1 MILKFLSTV
10 PELSAILLRVS
21 LNLSVPASSRVKA
34 ANPAVLLLH
43 KFLNAVVS
51 PSTLSE
57 RIAITSPRLDP
68 LPMSSAKLF
77 PVCSSRIP
85 ATLEPLFASSSSIAP
100 RLVVEIAVFIPPF
113 VRSA

>member
-1 MILKFLSTV
+1 M
-10 PELSAILLRVS
+10 
-21 LNLSVPASSRVKA
+21 
-34 ANPAVLLLH
+34 PAVVLLQRLE
-43 KFLNAVVS
+43 NAVAS

-57 RIAITSPRLDP
+57 RIVIMSPRLEP

-100 RLVVEIAVFIPPF
+100 RFVVEIAVFIPPF